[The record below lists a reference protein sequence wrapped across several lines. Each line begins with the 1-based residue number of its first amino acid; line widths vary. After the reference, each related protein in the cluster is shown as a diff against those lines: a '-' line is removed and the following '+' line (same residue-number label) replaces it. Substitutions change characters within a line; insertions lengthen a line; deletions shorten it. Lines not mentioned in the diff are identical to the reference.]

1 MLHFI
6 FAAVSTYYLTN
17 INTATNNL
25 LVSLQLVPGGD
36 MPDA

>member
-1 MLHFI
+1 MLHLF
-6 FAAVSTYYLTN
+6 FAVVSTYYLTN
-17 INTATNNL
+17 INAATNNL